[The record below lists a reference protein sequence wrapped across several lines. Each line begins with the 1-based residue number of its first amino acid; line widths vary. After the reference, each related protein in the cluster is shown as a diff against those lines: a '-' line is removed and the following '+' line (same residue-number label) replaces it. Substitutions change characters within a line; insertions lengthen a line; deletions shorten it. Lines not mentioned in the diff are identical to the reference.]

1 MVREVSKR
9 KEFKMSPRLLWKNQ
23 FGEKDNDSSFTSA
36 ELVVSLAVHLEM
48 TCVPRN
54 GQLYSQARI

>member
-1 MVREVSKR
+1 MVGEVSKR

-23 FGEKDNDSSFTSA
+23 FGEKDSDSSFTSS

-48 TCVPRN
+48 TCVPPK

>member
-1 MVREVSKR
+1 
-9 KEFKMSPRLLWKNQ
+9 MSPRLLWKNQ

-36 ELVVSLAVHLEM
+36 ELVVSLAVQLEM
-48 TCVPRN
+48 ICVPLN